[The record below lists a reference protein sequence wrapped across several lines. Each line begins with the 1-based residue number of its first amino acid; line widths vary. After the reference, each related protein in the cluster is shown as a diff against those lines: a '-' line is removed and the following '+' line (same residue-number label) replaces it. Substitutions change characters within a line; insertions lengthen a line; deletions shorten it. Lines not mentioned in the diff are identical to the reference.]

1 VIVNNRD
8 TALLADRQLRATEK
22 YLQTCKN
29 HLSQIRVCESAGET
43 YLGRILN
50 IAEKLNHLSPSAD
63 QWERYWNIVELG
75 QQKLADLI
83 PTVRVSSVEHSETE
97 LDSRELGAGA
107 IL

>member
-1 VIVNNRD
+1 MNNRD
-8 TALLADRQLRATEK
+8 TALLADRQRRAIEK

-29 HLSQIRVCESAGET
+29 TLEQIRVCESAGET
-43 YLGRILN
+43 RLGRILN
-50 IAEKLNHLSPSAD
+50 IAEKLEHLSPSAE

-75 QQKLADLI
+75 QQKLAALV

-107 IL
+107 II